1 MSRNSLASKLRNR
14 LFGNITGAGQA
25 PVSSSAPIRNSRG
38 PGFSSTDPLK
48 FRDDDKFAYGTLRY
62 PSDLGTNEF
71 GHYLLF
77 HFYEVSQSQYLGT
90 RTEVQDRQ
98 ETDDIDPGFQKA
110 LGVKQ
115 TSNKVEHISKKEGIS
130 YSGGVSNL
138 DGDALNSVSRNS
150 SNKSMSGSMR
160 TNGRLKKS
168 SDTVAL
174 YLPNNLSNN
183 VASSYQKSETGLAG
197 VLGQDLVGAQNV
209 DDLLSKVGSE
219 GTFNT
224 IRDALVDVVGLQ
236 ATGAVVD
243 LIGGGDLTGVIRKG
257 TQRALNNA
265 VEAIFTGVDLRTFNF
280 EFRLIPRSPKE
291 LETIHKIIKL
301 FKFHSLP
308 ERVSEQKIGRHL
320 IFPGEFD
327 IQYMYKG
334 KESQWYPFVS
344 GCVLESVEV
353 NYGAG
358 GESQHIMTE
367 DMETPAPIEYNLKL
381 QFVETEIMTKEKVV
395 EGF

>member
-90 RTEVQDRQ
+90 KTEVVEKQVFNEGTDKERTETKT
-98 ETDDIDPGFQKA
+98 EFM
-110 LGVKQ
+110 
-115 TSNKVEHISKKEGIS
+115 EKKEGIS

-197 VLGQDLVGAQNV
+197 VLGQDLIGAQNV

-224 IRDALVDVVGLQ
+224 IRDALMDTVGLQ
-236 ATGAVVD
+236 VTGALVD
-243 LIGGGDLTGVIRKG
+243 LVGGGDLTGVVRKG

-280 EFRLIPRSPKE
+280 EFRLIPRNKSE

-353 NYGAG
+353 SYGAG

>member
-1 MSRNSLASKLRNR
+1 MSRNTLASKLRNK
-14 LFGNITGAGQA
+14 LFGGVTSAGNA
-25 PVSSSAPIRNSRG
+25 GVTSSAPIRNSRG
-38 PGFSSTDPLK
+38 AGFSSTDPFK
-48 FRDDDKFAYGTLRY
+48 GMNDDRFSYGTLRY
-62 PSDLGTNEF
+62 PEDLGTNEF

-77 HFYEVSQSQYLGT
+77 HFYEVSQSQYLGS
-90 RTEVQDRQ
+90 RTEVQERQ
-98 ETDDIDPGFQKA
+98 TTDDIDPGFQKA

-115 TSNKVEHISKKEGIS
+115 SSNKVDHISKKEGLN

-138 DGDALNSVSRNS
+138 DGDALNSLERNS
-150 SNKSMSGSMR
+150 KNKSMSGSMR
-160 TNGRLKKS
+160 TSGRLKKS

-183 VASSYQKSETGLAG
+183 VGASYQKSETGLSG
-197 VLGQDLVGAQNV
+197 VLGQDLIGAQNV

-224 IRDALVDVVGLQ
+224 IRDALMDTVGLQ
-236 ATGAVVD
+236 VTGALVD
-243 LIGGGDLTGVIRKG
+243 LVGGGDLTGVVRKG

-265 VEAIFTGVDLRTFNF
+265 VEAIFTGVDLRTFSF
-280 EFRLIPRSPKE
+280 EFRLIPRSKKE
-291 LETIHKIIKL
+291 LETINKIIKL

-353 NYGAG
+353 SYGPG

-381 QFVETEIMTKEKVV
+381 QFVETEIMTKEKVL

>member
-1 MSRNSLASKLRNR
+1 MARNTLATKLRNK
-14 LFGNITGAGQA
+14 LFGGVTSAGTS
-25 PVSSSAPIRNSRG
+25 PVTSSAPIRNSRG
-38 PGFSSTDPLK
+38 AGFSSTDPLK
-48 FRDDDKFAYGTLRY
+48 FKEDDRFSYGTLRY
-62 PSDLGTNEF
+62 PEDLGSNEF

-77 HFYEVSQSQYLGT
+77 HFYEVSQSKYLGAK
-90 RTEVQDRQ
+90 TEVLEKQVFN
-98 ETDDIDPGFQKA
+98 EGTDKERT
-110 LGVKQ
+110 V
-115 TSNKVEHISKKEGIS
+115 NKVENISKKEGIS

-160 TNGRLKKS
+160 TSGRLIKS
-168 SDTVAL
+168 TDTVAI

-183 VASSYQKSETGLAG
+183 TSASYQKSETGLAG
-197 VLGQDLVGAQNV
+197 VLGQDLIGAQNI

-224 IRDALVDVVGLQ
+224 IRDALVDTLGLQ
-236 ATGAVVD
+236 VTGALVD
-243 LIGGGDLTGVIRKG
+243 LVGGGDLTGVVRKG

-280 EFRLIPRSPKE
+280 EFRMIPRSIRE
-291 LETIHKIIKL
+291 LETINKIIKL

-327 IQYMYKG
+327 IQYMYKN

-344 GCVLESVEV
+344 GCVLENVEV
-353 NYGAG
+353 SYGPG

-367 DMETPAPIEYNLKL
+367 DMETPAPSEYNLKL

>member
-1 MSRNSLASKLRNR
+1 MARNSLATKLRNK
-14 LFGNITGAGQA
+14 LFGGVTSAGTS
-25 PVSSSAPIRNSRG
+25 PVTSSAPIRNSRG
-38 PGFSSTDPLK
+38 AGFSSTDPLK
-48 FRDDDKFAYGTLRY
+48 FKEDDRFSYGTLRY
-62 PSDLGTNEF
+62 PEDLGSNEF

-77 HFYEVSQSQYLGT
+77 HFYEVSQSQYLGSK
-90 RTEVQDRQ
+90 TEVVEKQVFN
-98 ETDDIDPGFQKA
+98 EGTDKERT
-110 LGVKQ
+110 V
-115 TSNKVEHISKKEGIS
+115 NKVENISKKEGIS

-160 TNGRLKKS
+160 TSGRLIKS
-168 SDTVAL
+168 LVDTLGLQV
-174 YLPNNLSNN
+174 
-183 VASSYQKSETGLAG
+183 TG
-197 VLGQDLVGAQNV
+197 
-209 DDLLSKVGSE
+209 
-219 GTFNT
+219 
-224 IRDALVDVVGLQ
+224 ALVDLV
-236 ATGAVVD
+236 
-243 LIGGGDLTGVIRKG
+243 GGGDLTGVVRKG

-280 EFRLIPRSPKE
+280 EFRMIPRSIRE
-291 LETIHKIIKL
+291 LETINKIIKL

-327 IQYMYKG
+327 IQYMYKN

-344 GCVLESVEV
+344 GCVLENVEV
-353 NYGAG
+353 SYGPG

-367 DMETPAPIEYNLKL
+367 DMDTPAPSEYNLKL